1 MKQLWPGIKSIINIR
16 KSRNVNMLN
25 KLKDFNG
32 NITSDPM
39 VMANIFNKFFLMS
52 LIISLRIDTNDFHG

>member
-1 MKQLWPGIKSIINIR
+1 MKQLWSGIKSIINIR

-25 KLKDFNG
+25 KLKDFIG

-39 VMANIFNKFFLMS
+39 VMANIFNKFFVNVS
-52 LIISLRIDTNDFHG
+52 HNITKNRHP